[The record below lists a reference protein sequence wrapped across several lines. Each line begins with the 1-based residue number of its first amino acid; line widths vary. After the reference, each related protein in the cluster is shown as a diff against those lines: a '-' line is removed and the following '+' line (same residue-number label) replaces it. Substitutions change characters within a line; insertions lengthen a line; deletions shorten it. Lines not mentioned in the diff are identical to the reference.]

1 MELKCAI
8 YERKSVRSFE
18 NTPVSDEI
26 ISKIKDFASGIKPL
40 YPDIKTAFEIVDKK
54 YVKTVCPWV
63 TPQVISIYSQKK
75 DGCYENVGFVFQQL
89 ELYINSLGLGACW
102 LGLGKTVNVI
112 NEKFR
117 KDGLEFVITMAFGYP
132 KGEHKRKLPDEFKR
146 LHLSEISDIIDD
158 KLEAAR
164 LAPSSVNNQPWY
176 FTHNGNVIHAFCKR
190 NALINTVPLYM
201 NLIDVGIALSHM
213 YVSNK
218 ETFEFF
224 KANEYEKT
232 KNCVYVGSF
241 TI

>member
-102 LGLGKTVNVI
+102 LGLGKTDGKI
-112 NEKFR
+112 NSNFEKE
-117 KDGLEFVITMAFGYP
+117 GLEFVITMAFGYP
-132 KGEHKRKLPDEFKR
+132 KGEAKRKTIQEFKR
-146 LHLSEISDIIDD
+146 LCLSEISDVSDER
-158 KLEAAR
+158 LNAAR
-164 LAPSSVNNQPWY
+164 VAPSSVNSQPWY
-176 FTHNGNVIHAFCKR
+176 FVHDGDVIHTFCKR
-190 NALINTVPLYM
+190 KALVNTVPLYM
-201 NLIDVGIALSHM
+201 NLIDIGIALSHI
-213 YVSNK
+213 YVENT
-218 ETFEFF
+218 ETFQFF
-224 KANEYEKT
+224 KANEYEKI
-232 KNCVYVGSF
+232 KNCRYVGSF
-241 TI
+241 KI